1 VPKDGSATDQSGSS
15 QGRIGL
21 GSESLANGKAK
32 PDAEKSPKEVA
43 AEEDRVPEA
52 KVETKTEAGATS
64 QQPPNQIVQF
74 SKSDHPVLSGLG
86 QKEMSRTTAPGMAQ
100 APRRCRPSLTSSQR
114 RRI

>member
-1 VPKDGSATDQSGSS
+1 VPKDGSATDQLGSS

-21 GSESLANGKAK
+21 GSESLANGEAK

-52 KVETKTEAGATS
+52 KVETKTEAGAS
-64 QQPPNQIVQF
+64 SRQPPNQIVQF
-74 SKSDHPVLSGLG
+74 SKSNHPVLSGLG
-86 QKEMSRTTAPGMAQ
+86 QKGMSRTTVPGMSQ
-100 APRRCRPSLTSSQR
+100 APCRCRPSLTSSQR